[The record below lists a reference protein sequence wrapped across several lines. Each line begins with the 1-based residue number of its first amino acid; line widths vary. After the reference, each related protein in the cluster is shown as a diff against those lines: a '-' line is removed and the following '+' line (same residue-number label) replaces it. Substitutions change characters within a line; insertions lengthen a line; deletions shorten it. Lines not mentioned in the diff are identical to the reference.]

1 MKWSDFP
8 TLLCMTPILV
18 KIGVDSR
25 LDSDC
30 IVGIAHPWLYNGY
43 EKGAKFLIAQILFL
57 IIIIIITGL
66 ILNSSWKTTSYIV
79 YIWNVINIDSY

>member
-30 IVGIAHPWLYNGY
+30 IVGIAHPWLCTGY
-43 EKGAKFLIAQILFL
+43 EKSAKFLIAQ
-57 IIIIIITGL
+57 IIITGL
-66 ILNSSWKTTSYIV
+66 ILNYSWNTTSYIV